1 MKSAEA
7 RSEMRG
13 GSLGELRNALPQ
25 DTVGGSK
32 PVNVCAVTGKLYRTE
47 IHSGL

>member
-1 MKSAEA
+1 MKSVEA

-25 DTVGGSK
+25 DTGGACQS
-32 PVNVCAVTGKLYRTE
+32 L
-47 IHSGL
+47 